1 MATALE
7 LKQQREKVFREMKD
21 IREKIGDDG
30 KFADATQETKWQS
43 ADAEF
48 RRLTDAIKVAE
59 EFEQREK
66 EMATAEFLAEE
77 QREKGKEK
85 SENRDSPN
93 YDKVWERYMRHGAGA
108 LSEQEKRVLQ
118 TRGTDTQITTTDSL
132 GGFLVPTSFSGEL
145 EMKMKW
151 YGGILQACDVFT
163 TSIGG
168 TLEWP
173 TGDDTSATGGIQT
186 TEAGEITVADM
197 TFGQVLFNAWTFHSN
212 VVQVSYQLIQDE
224 SVSLSSALGGLLAER
239 IGRNINAKLT
249 TGTGT
254 NQPYGLITTITSG
267 KEVAS
272 QTAFTKNE
280 LIDLYHSVDAA
291 YRMSPSVGFMM
302 HDLILAAARK
312 LDVGNT
318 DTVQIFTPSLIQG
331 EPDRLLGKPIY
342 INNDMASVQAQSAKI
357 IAFGDFSKY
366 KIRRVSG
373 IQVRRSDERYF
384 ENLKAG
390 FLAWTRIDANLVAAG
405 SIKYLQNKTT

>member
-30 KFADATQETKWQS
+30 KFADATQETKWQN
-43 ADAEF
+43 ADSEF
-48 RRLTDAIKVAE
+48 RRLTEAIRLAE

-66 EMATAEFLAEE
+66 DMATAEFRAQE
-77 QREKGKEK
+77 QRENAKP
-85 SENRDSPN
+85 ENGDSQT
-93 YDKVWERYMRHGAGA
+93 YDKVWERYMRHGTGA
-108 LSEQEKRVLQ
+108 LNEQEKRMLQ

-145 EMKMKW
+145 EMQMKW
-151 YGGILQACDVFT
+151 YGGILQACDTFN

-173 TGDDTSATGGIQT
+173 TGNDTSSTGGIQVP
-186 TEAGEITVADM
+186 EADTIAVADM
-197 TFGQVLFNAWTFHSN
+197 AFGQVLFNAYTFHSN

-254 NQPYGLITTITSG
+254 NQPYGLITVIGSG
-267 KEVAS
+267 KEAAS
-272 QTAFTKNE
+272 QTAFTKVE

-291 YRMSPSVGFMM
+291 YRMGPKVGFMM

-318 DTVQIFTPSLIQG
+318 DTVQIFTPSLVQG
-331 EPDRLLGKPIY
+331 EPDRLLGKPIF
-342 INNDMASVQAQSAKI
+342 INNDMASTQAQSAKI
-357 IAFGDFSKY
+357 VAFGDFSKY
-366 KIRRVSG
+366 KIRRVAG

>member
-30 KFADATQETKWQS
+30 KFADATQETKWQN

-48 RRLTDAIKVAE
+48 RRLTDAIKLAE
-59 EFEQREK
+59 DFEQRERD
-66 EMATAEFLAEE
+66 MATAEFQAQE
-77 QREKGKEK
+77 QRENNKP
-85 SENRDSPN
+85 ENRDAPN
-93 YDKVWERYMRHGAGA
+93 YEKTWERYMRHGTGS
-108 LSEQEKRVLQ
+108 LNEQEKRVLQ
-118 TRGTDTQITTTDSL
+118 TRGTDTQITTTDGL

-145 EMKMKW
+145 EMLMKY
-151 YGGILQACDVFT
+151 YGGILQACDTFN

-173 TGDDTSATGGIQT
+173 TGNDTSSTGGIQT

-212 VVQVSYQLIQDE
+212 VVQVSYQLIQDD
-224 SVSLSSALGGLLAER
+224 SVSLMQSIGGLLAER

-267 KEVAS
+267 KEAAS

-291 YRMSPSVGFMM
+291 YRMGPKVGFMM

-318 DTVQIFTPSLIQG
+318 DTVQIFTPSLVQG

-342 INNDMASVQAQSAKI
+342 INNDMASSQAQSAKI

-366 KIRRVSG
+366 KIRRVAG

-390 FLAWTRIDANLVAAG
+390 FLAWTRIDANLVASG

>member
-30 KFADATQETKWQS
+30 KFADATQETKWQN
-43 ADAEF
+43 ADSEF
-48 RRLTDAIKVAE
+48 RRLTEAIRLAE

-66 EMATAEFLAEE
+66 DMATAEFRAQE
-77 QREKGKEK
+77 QRENAKP
-85 SENRDSPN
+85 ENGDSQT
-93 YDKVWERYMRHGAGA
+93 YDKVWERYMRHGTGA
-108 LSEQEKRVLQ
+108 LNEQEKRMLQ

-145 EMKMKW
+145 EMQMKW
-151 YGGILQACDVFT
+151 YGGILQACDTFN

-173 TGDDTSATGGIQT
+173 TGNDTSNTGGIQVP
-186 TEAGEITVADM
+186 EADTIAVADM
-197 TFGQVLFNAWTFHSN
+197 TFGQVLFNAYTFHSN

-254 NQPYGLITTITSG
+254 NQPYGLITVIGSG
-267 KEVAS
+267 KEAAS
-272 QTAFTKNE
+272 QTAFTKVE

-291 YRMSPSVGFMM
+291 YRMGPKVGFMM

-318 DTVQIFTPSLIQG
+318 DTVQIFTPSLVQG
-331 EPDRLLGKPIY
+331 EPDRLLGKPIF
-342 INNDMASVQAQSAKI
+342 INNDMASTQAQSAKI
-357 IAFGDFSKY
+357 VAFGDFSKY
-366 KIRRVSG
+366 KIRRVAG

>member
-30 KFADATQETKWQS
+30 KFVDATQETKWQS

-48 RRLTDAIKVAE
+48 RRLSTAIQEAE
-59 EFEQREK
+59 EFEKREK
-66 EMATAEFLAEE
+66 EMATAEFLAGEN
-77 QREKGKEK
+77 REKPDEK
-85 SENRDSPN
+85 KSLN
-93 YDKVWERYMRHGAGA
+93 YDKTWERYIRHGTGN
-108 LSEQEKRVLQ
+108 LSEDEKRMLQ

-132 GGFLVPTSFSGEL
+132 GGFIVPTSFSNEL
-145 EMKMKW
+145 EMQMKW
-151 YGGILQACDVFT
+151 YGGVLQACDAFT

-173 TGDDTSATGGIQT
+173 TGDDTASTGGIQVP
-186 TEAGEITVADM
+186 EADTIAVADM
-197 TFGQVLFNAWTFHSN
+197 TFGQVLFNAYTFHSN

-224 SVSLSSALGGLLAER
+224 SVSLTSALGGLLAER

-254 NQPYGLITTITSG
+254 NQPYGLITVIGSG
-267 KEVAS
+267 KEAAS

-280 LIDLYHSVDAA
+280 LIDLYHSVDAS
-291 YRMSPSVGFMM
+291 YRMGPKVGFMM

-318 DTVQIFTPSLIQG
+318 DTVQIFTPSIVQG

-342 INNDMASVQAQSAKI
+342 INNDMASTQVQSAKI
-357 IAFGDFSKY
+357 IVFGDFSKY
-366 KIRRVSG
+366 KIRRVAG

-390 FLAWTRIDANLVAAG
+390 FLAWTRLDANLVAAN